1 MRVYRW
7 PKSSKRAIAFG
18 VGMLLIASTINFGC
32 ATMISSSYQ
41 NVAINSNPP
50 KAQVRVETVGGVEVA
65 SGETPLSV
73 KLKRKDEYVV
83 IVKMTGYRENRI
95 NISKEINPYVAGN
108 LVTPVVLGGGVLL
121 FGLAGIFLLP
131 AAGVS
136 GLVGFIMDFTSG
148 AAWNLTPERIEV
160 TLQRA
165 SNLSHPELV
174 VTIIYEG
181 GIRRVLRAPL
191 EPEPAFAG
199 R

>member
-7 PKSSKRAIAFG
+7 PKSIKRAIAFG
-18 VGMLLIASTINFGC
+18 VGMLFIAFTFGC

-73 KLKRKDEYVV
+73 RLKRKDEYVV
-83 IVKMTGYRENRI
+83 IVKMVGYRENKI
-95 NISKEINPYVAGN
+95 NISREINPYTGLN
-108 LVTPVVLGGGVLL
+108 LLGLLVGGGVFV
-121 FGLAGIFLLP
+121 FGTTVIAVGAIGFAGTI
-131 AAGVS
+131 AGFVA
-136 GLVGFIMDFTSG
+136 DFSSG